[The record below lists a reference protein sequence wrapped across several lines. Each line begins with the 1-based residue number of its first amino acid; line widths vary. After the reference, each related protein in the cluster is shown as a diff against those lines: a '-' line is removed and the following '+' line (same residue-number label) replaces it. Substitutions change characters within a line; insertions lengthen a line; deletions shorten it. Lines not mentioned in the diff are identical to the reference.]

1 MVEVED
7 GRRNMVVQMAIRDI
21 ISTPTVEQRGH
32 RDHGRMM
39 VELAM
44 DVAVEYFVPLFGNT
58 TADF

>member
-1 MVEVED
+1 MVED
-7 GRRNMVVQMAIRDI
+7 SHRIIAVQMAIRDI
-21 ISTPTVEQRGH
+21 ISPPTIVQRGH
-32 RDHGRMM
+32 RDHGPMM

>member
-1 MVEVED
+1 MVED

-21 ISTPTVEQRGH
+21 ISTPTVVQRGH
-32 RDHGRMM
+32 RDHGPMM

-44 DVAVEYFVPLFGNT
+44 DVAVEYFVPLFGRT